1 MTDTLVD
8 TNVLIDVLTKD
19 PQWFAWSSRMLAE
32 AVDLGALVVSQIAY
46 AEIGASYSDQGI
58 LDAILSEEA
67 FRREDLPWD
76 AAFLAGQAYVA
87 YRRRGGAKTSPL
99 PDFFIGAHAAAC
111 GYRLLTRDRG
121 HYAAYF
127 PTLDIISPERS

>member
-8 TNVLIDVLTKD
+8 TNVLIDVFAKD
-19 PQWFAWSSRMLAE
+19 PRWFAWSSRMLAE
-32 AVDLGALVVSQIAY
+32 AVDHGALVVNQIAY
-46 AEIGASYSDQGI
+46 AEIGSSYSDQGT
-58 LDAILSEEA
+58 LDAILSEQA
-67 FRREDLPWD
+67 FRLEDLPWE

-87 YRRRGGAKTSPL
+87 YRRRGGAKTAPL
-99 PDFFIGAHAAAC
+99 PDFFIGAHAAAR

-121 HYAAYF
+121 HYATYF